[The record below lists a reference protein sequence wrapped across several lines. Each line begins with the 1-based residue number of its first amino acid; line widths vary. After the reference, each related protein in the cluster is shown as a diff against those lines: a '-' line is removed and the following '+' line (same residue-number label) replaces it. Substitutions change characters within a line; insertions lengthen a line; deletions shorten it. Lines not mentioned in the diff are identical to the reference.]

1 MLYMDN
7 IARASAINDYR
18 LNEDGTI
25 FGVKKNKDDY
35 NFDQFVHG
43 VMFTVMINR

>member
-1 MLYMDN
+1 MDN

-18 LNEDGTI
+18 LNENGTI
-25 FGVKKNKDDY
+25 FGVKKNDDDY